1 MLWHERGVKERVVVA
16 RLLRNGQVDRLAVM
30 LSGLCVVH
38 CVASVVLLGVLS
50 SAAMWLTN
58 PLWHEVGLG
67 LAIGFGGVALVGG
80 AIAHGSVWP
89 VVIGAIG
96 LTTMTCALLIPHG
109 PGEMVL
115 TIVGVTLLA
124 IAHLMNRR
132 VVETAPGS

>member
-1 MLWHERGVKERVVVA
+1 VLEPVLRSG
-16 RLLRNGQVDRLAVM
+16 RLDRLAVM
-30 LSGLCVVH
+30 ISGLCVVH
-38 CVASVVLLGVLS
+38 CVASVVLLGILS

-80 AIAHGSVWP
+80 AMAHGSFWP

-96 LTTMTCALLIPHG
+96 LATMTCALLIPHG
-109 PGEMVL
+109 PGEMAL
-115 TIVGVTLLA
+115 TITGVTLLA

-132 VVETAPGS
+132 AVDATEAVSEA